1 MASRCS
7 IVVLNR
13 IATALGSDIS
23 LLFMSE
29 AIDKLMKATR
39 LGIRPIY
46 TALSHHHGLVRV
58 GSKNLAEDR

>member
-1 MASRCS
+1 MASRWF
-7 IVVLNR
+7 NR
-13 IATALGSDIS
+13 RPKSIATALGSDIS
-23 LLFMSE
+23 LLFMRE